1 MCHVGPSSVSV
12 AGAGCGPVFY
22 TPIFMSSL
30 VTTKPRV
37 QARAKLFFP
46 HPGSVMGS
54 CSYGRQPIGAR
65 PGRRGRRR
73 TNQSPTWR
81 RGARRGCSAGRACGG
96 DVRGLLNKPISG
108 RRRAFTR
115 LTLLGKWVQQIEPC
129 KRFGLAG
136 GGGDGLLGAALQ
148 TIEHSP
154 HLHTRWPERG
164 GRGPGGEPGRCSWR
178 SPAAIMPQCYK
189 PQHFQPGADTTT
201 TSRNTAEL
209 GCSFHIDNAIS
220 PSFTSTHP
228 ITTTNSTTFLMS
240 QSRPQIHSCSYCS
253 S

>member
-1 MCHVGPSSVSV
+1 MRAGAAVPGCATRIARWYGSAGVVRSAESRQSKLGHSHQCGYKQWRLVCQVGPSSVCV

-37 QARAKLFFP
+37 QARAKLFHT

-54 CSYGRQPIGAR
+54 CSCGRQPMGAR

-73 TNQSPTWR
+73 TNQGPSWR
-81 RGARRGCSAGRACGG
+81 RGAGRGCSAVRACGG

-136 GGGDGLLGAALQ
+136 GGGAALQ
-148 TIEHSP
+148 PIEHSP
-154 HLHTRWPERG
+154 HSVTKVE
-164 GRGPGGEPGRCSWR
+164 EPGTDV
-178 SPAAIMPQCYK
+178 
-189 PQHFQPGADTTT
+189 G
-201 TSRNTAEL
+201 
-209 GCSFHIDNAIS
+209 GGV
-220 PSFTSTHP
+220 
-228 ITTTNSTTFLMS
+228 
-240 QSRPQIHSCSYCS
+240 RPQ
-253 S
+253 